1 MDSSELIDNIMAEK
15 EDALWR
21 YNMEKNLRFGLQFS
35 GFLLALFFTSRS
47 TLIPD
52 IVHVAG
58 DLRLRF
64 INTLDEPLSIFV
76 FLNIIIL
83 VVYVL
88 SSRKQSDIYDEYVGS
103 RRSILT
109 TPAVAE
115 ETTVEKQIA
124 LAENA
129 VAVTETERS
138 SAEETTVDKQ
148 IVPVENAV
156 TVAETKRSL
165 SPLKHQQQQQLST
178 TTSLTVIKPEP
189 VIIST
194 DEVKQ
199 KGYRRTRSV
208 VSESGNQRRLR
219 GFKRSETVMMG
230 RELVV
235 SRTEPARK
243 SLDEMSNEEFR
254 LIVDNFIAERRKT
267 LIQENCMTIVV
278 KN

>member
-1 MDSSELIDNIMAEK
+1 MGSSEFHNINAEK

-21 YNMEKNLRFGLQFS
+21 YNMEKNLRFCLQFI
-35 GFLLALFFTSRS
+35 GFLLALFFTSSS

-52 IVHVAG
+52 IVHVAR

-64 INTLDEPLSIFV
+64 FNTLDDPLSIFV
-76 FLNIIIL
+76 VLNIIIL

-115 ETTVEKQIA
+115 ETTVEKQIV
-124 LAENA
+124 LAEND
-129 VAVTETERS
+129 VVVTETERS

-156 TVAETKRSL
+156 TVAETKRSR
-165 SPLKHQQQQQLST
+165 SPLKQQQKQPSK
-178 TTSLTVIKPEP
+178 TTSLTVTKPEP

-194 DEVKQ
+194 DKFKQ
-199 KGYRRTRSV
+199 NEYRRTRSV

-219 GFKRSETVMMG
+219 GFKRSETAMMG
-230 RELVV
+230 RELVA

-254 LIVDNFIAERRKT
+254 LIVDSFIAERRKT
-267 LIQENCMTIVV
+267 LIQENCMSVVV